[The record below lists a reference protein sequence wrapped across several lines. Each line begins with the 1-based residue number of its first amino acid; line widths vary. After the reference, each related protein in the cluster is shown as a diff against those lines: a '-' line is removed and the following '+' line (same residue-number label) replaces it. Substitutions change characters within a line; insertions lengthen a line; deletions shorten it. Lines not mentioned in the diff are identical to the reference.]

1 MDKVKLAVAA
11 LLLVGGISAFYWFA
25 DQSMLLRVVGLL
37 VFAGISI
44 AVAYQTVIGR
54 QTWGYISDAKTEARK
69 VVWPTR
75 KETLQTTLIVLVVV
89 FIVAVFLWL
98 LDSLLMWLMQLLTG
112 HGG

>member
-25 DQSMLLRVVGLL
+25 EQSMLLRVVGLL
-37 VFAGISI
+37 VFAGVAI
-44 AVAYQTVIGR
+44 AVAYQTVVGR
-54 QTWGYISDAKTEARK
+54 QTWGYISDAKTEVRK

-75 KETLQTTLIVLVVV
+75 KETTQTTLIVLVVV

-112 HGG
+112 QGG